1 MQELSQGFFRA
12 IQKLP
17 RKLLHFSLDVNELM
31 QTCANDFFTLSHC
44 FYCNFECLRTIAN
57 GLLAER
63 KGFEPSIRYERIH
76 AFQACD
82 FNHSS
87 TSLLRFTIVQRV
99 LRICTKL
106 ERVMGIEPTF
116 RAWEAFVLP
125 LNYTRA
131 HPYTSIT
138 EDVIIA
144 ILCVVRE
151 LLCTNQVNF
160 NPDD

>member
-1 MQELSQGFFRA
+1 M
-12 IQKLP
+12 
-17 RKLLHFSLDVNELM
+17 
-31 QTCANDFFTLSHC
+31 
-44 FYCNFECLRTIAN
+44 
-57 GLLAER
+57 AER

-87 TSLLRFTIVQRV
+87 TSLLRFAIVQRV